1 MLQQV
6 AGVGIHITHQHLMP
20 IVADQFADIGQ
31 LTGTGAR
38 PQGQV
43 HHHHH
48 NGLGPFAETHQNRA
62 PAGRPRQWV
71 IFQQGRAQ
79 TTEDAIA
86 VLGKTPEIAVELLVP
101 VGEGPQMGQVFDL
114 IDVARAQAA
123 AIDLL
128 QGHQVEIAEH
138 VANPLQVAG
147 APRMGQQ
154 VLPAAGQVVVIALGA
169 DADLDIEAEQAQ
181 ATVTGPVAGWRT
193 SRVDLWVAQT
203 NGAAGGAAAQ
213 HRRGR
218 RLLGRSLFA
227 DQVVGH
233 LQYLLWATGA
243 ADVEAVFA
251 VDHHHRYA
259 ADLVGHG
266 QFLGLFQLA
275 FHPEGIVGLEEG
287 VLIDAFAR
295 EEVSHL
301 FRGCQLL
308 ALFVDAIE
316 YGGVHLRPGLHRF
329 EGDKQ
334 LAVYVPHAAEHG
346 RDAHEIDVIR
356 QLLDP
361 GVEGRLELVAMATA
375 IPEQL
380 DHFDL
385 ARLGNLYRIIQLDIL
400 LAGFEF
406 GMSRRAK
413 QAGHHQGDTE
423 NQVTHALLLGYK
435 RCAVTNHG
443 STSGVQAGSIY
454 CSDACNENGW
464 PKPPIFYYRILPA
477 GAISADLA
485 RSWKPPRYPCCSAWP
500 RWRA

>member
-48 NGLGPFAETHQNRA
+48 NGLGPLAETHQNRA

-123 AIDLL
+123 AIGLL

-193 SRVDLWVAQT
+193 SRVDLWVAQA
-203 NGAAGGAAAQ
+203 NGAAGGGGGGGARGGGEKAALICGSHRPTVRRAGRRRSIGAAAAYWAA
-213 HRRGR
+213 
-218 RLLGRSLFA
+218 RSLPIRWSATCSTFCGPPA
-227 DQVVGH
+227 
-233 LQYLLWATGA
+233 LPMSKRYLPLTTITGT
-243 ADVEAVFA
+243 
-251 VDHHHRYA
+251 
-259 ADLVGHG
+259 
-266 QFLGLFQLA
+266 
-275 FHPEGIVGLEEG
+275 P
-287 VLIDAFAR
+287 LI
-295 EEVSHL
+295 
-301 FRGCQLL
+301 
-308 ALFVDAIE
+308 
-316 YGGVHLRPGLHRF
+316 
-329 EGDKQ
+329 
-334 LAVYVPHAAEHG
+334 
-346 RDAHEIDVIR
+346 
-356 QLLDP
+356 
-361 GVEGRLELVAMATA
+361 
-375 IPEQL
+375 
-380 DHFDL
+380 
-385 ARLGNLYRIIQLDIL
+385 
-400 LAGFEF
+400 
-406 GMSRRAK
+406 
-413 QAGHHQGDTE
+413 
-423 NQVTHALLLGYK
+423 
-435 RCAVTNHG
+435 
-443 STSGVQAGSIY
+443 
-454 CSDACNENGW
+454 W
-464 PKPPIFYYRILPA
+464 
-477 GAISADLA
+477 
-485 RSWKPPRYPCCSAWP
+485 
-500 RWRA
+500 